1 MDILQLEDVSY
12 TYNGK
17 DNVVEHVSL
26 SFTKGKIYAIVG
38 KSGAGKT
45 TLLSMMSLLT
55 KPTSG
60 KILYEGKDITDMDPY
75 AYRSHYAGVIFQNYN
90 LLMNLTALE
99 NVMLSMDI
107 SQRKIENPKAYAK
120 ALLEKVGLDEDE
132 MNRRILKLSGG
143 QQQRVAIARCLS
155 YEPKLILADEPTGN
169 LDGETQ
175 SEILTIFQD
184 LAKEGH
190 CIIMVTHASEV
201 AACADEIFELKRMKK
216 TTKKI

>member
-26 SFTKGKIYAIVG
+26 SFEKGKIYAIVG

-55 KPTSG
+55 KPASG
-60 KILYEGKDITDMDPY
+60 KILYEGKDITNMDPY
-75 AYRSHYAGVIFQNYN
+75 VYRSHYAGVIFQNYN

-107 SQRKIENPKAYAK
+107 SQRKIEHPKAYAK

-175 SEILTIFQD
+175 SEILSIFQA

-216 TTKKI
+216 PTKKI